1 MPKVAASTH
10 CRKPPIASRRPR
22 GRAAVRALEGELL
35 DTIRSMG
42 KQVVDL
48 TPEQRAALKDK
59 TRPVHKSFLANNREL
74 IPVYKQVL
82 GKLGG

>member
-1 MPKVAASTH
+1 
-10 CRKPPIASRRPR
+10 
-22 GRAAVRALEGELL
+22 
-35 DTIRSMG
+35 MG
-42 KQVVDL
+42 KQVVEL

-59 TRPVHKSFLANNREL
+59 TRPVHKSFLATNREL